1 MADYDAIVVG
11 AGHNGL
17 AAAVILAKEGLKA
30 LVLEKNSYVGGMA
43 ATREFFKG
51 FKHDVAASILFPLS
65 ERIVEDLE
73 LEKYGLQVIDTPIL
87 TSSTGVPGESP
98 VIFYSDP
105 VKLMEH
111 IQRDHGGDAVQGLAG
126 VFAFCNTAAEALDR
140 FNPLSPPKS
149 LGAVIDAAPTVQAKN
164 ALKKCFFG
172 SVMDVINEFFPDP
185 NRHKLIRSFLA
196 FMAIQS
202 TYRGPYTP
210 GSALC
215 LAYGLAS
222 PAMGQLMR
230 RIKGGIGMLPEG
242 LRRSFEEKGGEV
254 RLSTRVRRILT
265 ENGKAVGVELR
276 NNEKIT
282 AKVVLSNLDASAT
295 FMRLVGEDN
304 LPADFVRMVKRIKCG
319 APFIQIHCT
328 LKELPEFTGDLAFA
342 NKDNIRWLMCYNR
355 GPEHYQQ
362 CMDDIKWG
370 RIPEDPMF
378 TYYISSVWDDSMAPP
393 GYHSATF
400 FSFYFPLIAAG
411 AHHNQLKEEVADKMI
426 SQASKYA
433 PNLRDAIM
441 DRVVFTP
448 LHFEKMFGITN
459 GDYTHGLLIPG
470 QMFDFR
476 PVTGWSG
483 YKTPVE
489 NLYLCGSACHPGP
502 GVTAVPGYN
511 SAHEVLK
518 NWKK

>member
-282 AKVVLSNLDASAT
+282 AKVVLSNLDANAT
-295 FMRLVGEDN
+295 FIGLVGQDN
-304 LPADFVRMVKRIKCG
+304 LPSDFIRMVKEIDHRS
-319 APFIQIHCT
+319 PYLQILLT
-328 LKELPEFTGDLAFA
+328 LKELPEFTGDLAYA
-342 NKDNIRWLMCYNR
+342 NEGGLR
-355 GPEHYQQ
+355 GGMGIFHSPEHLEQ
-362 CMDDIKWG
+362 CWDACKWG
-370 RIPEDPMF
+370 RIPKDP
-378 TYYISSVWDDSMAPP
+378 TIGLQIPSVFDDSLAPP
-393 GYHSATF
+393 GRHVATI
-400 FSFYFPLIAAG
+400 FSYYFPCTAPRDQHG
-411 AHHNQLKEEVADKMI
+411 RLKDEMADKVIDKMN
-426 SQASKYA
+426 KYA
-433 PNLRDAIM
+433 PNFKDAII
-441 DRVVFTP
+441 DKAVLAP
-448 LHFEKMFGITN
+448 LHFEKMFGCTN
-459 GDYTHGLLIPG
+459 GDFTHGLIHPD
-470 QMFDFR
+470 QMLDFR
-476 PVTGWSG
+476 PVVGWSR

-489 NLYLCGSACHPGP
+489 NLYLCGSACHPGH
-502 GVTAVPGYN
+502 GVTFIPGYN
-511 SAHEVLK
+511 SAHEVMK
-518 NWKK
+518 NWKG